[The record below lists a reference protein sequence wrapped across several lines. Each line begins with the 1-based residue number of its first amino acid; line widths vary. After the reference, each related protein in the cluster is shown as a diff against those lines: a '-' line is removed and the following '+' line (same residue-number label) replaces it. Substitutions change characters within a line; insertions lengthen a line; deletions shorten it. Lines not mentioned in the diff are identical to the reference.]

1 VTGCNGKCETEARA
15 RKLQRAARAQL
26 KQAAPGTS
34 ETVFLLGF
42 LRALDLLLD
51 VDSWPMKAPAVKAMV
66 HGAVCA
72 LPAEGAEA
80 CTS

>member
-1 VTGCNGKCETEARA
+1 MTGCNGKCETEARA
-15 RKLQRAARAQL
+15 RQLQRAARAQL
-26 KQAAPGTS
+26 KQAGDRT
-34 ETVFLLGF
+34 EIVRLLGF

-51 VDSWPMKAPAVKAMV
+51 EDNWPMKAPAVKAIV

-80 CTS
+80 C

>member
-1 VTGCNGKCETEARA
+1 MTGCNGTCETEARA

-26 KQAAPGTS
+26 KLAAPGT
-34 ETVFLLGF
+34 ETVRLLGF
-42 LRALDLLLD
+42 LRALDLLD
-51 VDSWPMKAPAVKAMV
+51 ADNWPVQRTTVKAVV

-80 CTS
+80 CPS

>member
-1 VTGCNGKCETEARA
+1 MTGCNGSCETEARA
-15 RKLQRAARAQL
+15 RQLQRAARAQL
-26 KQAAPGTS
+26 KQAGDRT
-34 ETVFLLGF
+34 EIVRLLGF

-51 VDSWPMKAPAVKAMV
+51 EDNWPMKAPAVKAMV

-80 CTS
+80 CPT

>member
-1 VTGCNGKCETEARA
+1 MIGCNGTCETEARA

-34 ETVFLLGF
+34 EVVFLLGF
-42 LRALDLLLD
+42 LRALDLLD
-51 VDSWPMKAPAVKAMV
+51 ADNWPMKAPAVKAV
-66 HGAVCA
+66 VQGAVCA

-80 CTS
+80 CPS

>member
-1 VTGCNGKCETEARA
+1 MTGCNGKCETEARA
-15 RKLQRAARAQL
+15 RQLQRAARAQL
-26 KQAAPGTS
+26 KQAGDRT
-34 ETVFLLGF
+34 EIVRLLGF

-51 VDSWPMKAPAVKAMV
+51 EDNWPMKAPAVKAIV

-80 CTS
+80 CPS